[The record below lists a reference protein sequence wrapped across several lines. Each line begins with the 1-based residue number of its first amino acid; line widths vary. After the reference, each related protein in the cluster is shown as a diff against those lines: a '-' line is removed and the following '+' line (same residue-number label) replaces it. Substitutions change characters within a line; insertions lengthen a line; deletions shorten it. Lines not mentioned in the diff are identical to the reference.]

1 MSMDAV
7 FLSRLQFGLSAG
19 FHFIFPSLT
28 LGLTFIIT
36 IFETLYYITSKN
48 NIKAV
53 SSFLVK
59 ILGLVFT
66 LGVATGIVLEFSFGT
81 NWAEYSRMVGDIFGA
96 PLAAEAIFAF
106 FLESVFLGILLFGRK
121 KVSGKAY
128 LVSAYLVTFGSHLSA
143 FWILA
148 ANSWMQTPAGF
159 VLVEGRVVL
168 RSFLEAVLNHST
180 LIRLVHTVLA
190 SWIAGSLFT
199 AGISAFYLIIN
210 KFREQ
215 SQLLLKVS
223 LIVFIFS
230 SLAILVSGHSHSIQ
244 VAKTQPVK
252 LASFEALWKTQKGAP
267 MSIIGFPSI
276 ADETTYLEIRI
287 PTLLSFLIDFDHNSE
302 VRGLDAFSRNEW
314 PPIAPVYFSYHIMIG
329 LGMLFTAMAFIYAFL
344 IIKNKLYDKKTW
356 LWPLVIAI
364 PLPHFSIQ
372 FGWMAAEI
380 GRQPWA
386 VFGILKTSDAASQLV
401 SAGQVLFT
409 FIMFSIIYLLLFC
422 LFIYI
427 LSKLIKKGFES
438 ADSY

>member
-7 FLSRLQFGLSAG
+7 FLSRLQFGLSVG

-28 LGLTFIIT
+28 LGLTFIVT
-36 IFETLYYITSKN
+36 IFETAYYISSKDN
-48 NIKAV
+48 YKAV

-128 LVSAYLVTFGSHLSA
+128 LVSSYLVTFGSHLSA

-159 VLVEGRVVL
+159 ALIEGRAVL
-168 RSFLEAVLNHST
+168 QSFFEAVFNHST

-190 SWIAGSLFT
+190 SWIAGSLF
-199 AGISAFYLIIN
+199 ASGVSAFYLIKN
-210 KFREQ
+210 KFNNQAR
-215 SQLLLKVS
+215 LMLKVS
-223 LIVFIFS
+223 LIIFIFS
-230 SLAILVSGHSHSIQ
+230 SLAILVSGHTHAIQ
-244 VAKTQPVK
+244 VAKTQPAK
-252 LASFEALWKTQKGAP
+252 MASFEALWKTKNGAP
-267 MSIIGFPSI
+267 MSLIGFPSV
-276 ADETTYLEIRI
+276 ADETTYFEIRI
-287 PTLLSFLIDFDHNSE
+287 PNLLSFLIDFDHESE
-302 VRGLDAFSRNEW
+302 VKGLDAFSKNEW
-314 PPIAPVYFSYHIMIG
+314 PPVAPVYFSYHIMTG
-329 LGMLFTAMAFIYAFL
+329 LGALFIAMALIYAFL
-344 IIKNKLYDKKTW
+344 ILKNRLYDKKAW

-386 VFGILKTSDAASQLV
+386 VYGVLKTSDAASRVV
-401 SAGQVLFT
+401 SAWQVLFT
-409 FIMFSIIYLLLFC
+409 FIMLSIIYLLLFC

-427 LSKLIKKGFES
+427 LGKLIKKGFES